1 MDKPATT
8 DIYRHGDAW
17 VSAVRRLRQINR
29 LPKDFL
35 FAVRYPDT
43 NTKGQAA
50 AQDIC
55 AELERLG
62 TQTVSFANTE
72 AIRRFAQV

>member
-1 MDKPATT
+1 LPPC
-8 DIYRHGDAW
+8 RR
-17 VSAVRRLRQINR
+17 SSRRLRQINH

-43 NTKGQAA
+43 YAKGQAA
-50 AQDIC
+50 AQDVC
-55 AELERLG
+55 NELKSLG
-62 TQTVSFANTE
+62 TQTVPFADTE